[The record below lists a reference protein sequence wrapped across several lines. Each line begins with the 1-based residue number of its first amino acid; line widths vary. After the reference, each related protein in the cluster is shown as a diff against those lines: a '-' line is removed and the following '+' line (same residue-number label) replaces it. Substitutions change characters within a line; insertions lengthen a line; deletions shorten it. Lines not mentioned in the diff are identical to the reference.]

1 MDTKLQDALK
11 RANTE
16 VENAGITDPEL
27 KKVAFSK
34 AVDFFLHAE
43 EDDGRVV
50 QKDLSVNGMNQGND
64 DTFWTCLSGSSEIE
78 IKTLKDIY
86 SKKDEQLLLVMQI
99 PGESKVD
106 QRRNLAALVLFAYHD
121 GLSYE
126 WVPANLLAEAAK
138 HSKLYSTSKFAKNLR
153 DSDWFRT
160 EGIKRA
166 LKYKLSGQ
174 GISGARGLLRSNS

>member
-1 MDTKLQDALK
+1 MDSKLQNALK
-11 RANTE
+11 KANAE
-16 VENAGITDPEL
+16 VEEAGIADLEL
-27 KKVAFSK
+27 KKIAFSK
-34 AVDFFLHAE
+34 AVDFYLHGEGEGVHVTKKSTSASVVNNE
-43 EDDGRVV
+43 ESDVFWSS
-50 QKDLSVNGMNQGND
+50 LSDSAG
-64 DTFWTCLSGSSEIE
+64 IE
-78 IKTLKDIY
+78 TKSLKDIY
-86 SKKDEQLLLVMQI
+86 LKKDEQILLVMDV

-106 QRRNLAALVLFAYHD
+106 QRRNLAILILFAYHD

-153 DSDWFRT
+153 KSDWFRT

-174 GISGARGLLRSNS
+174 GIGAARGLLKSNL